1 MKGKLVKY
9 KRNVHGEVQSPDR
22 SFSACTVKTWTGF
35 DTGWTAA
42 RQRLTCIQAVP
53 MIGTIAMWSHTQIQS
68 GEKKSRWGSYTIK
81 ACCLVYFWINLSS
94 GQVDSSL
101 IYSMYKG
108 FMWKSINYFPSG
120 ETLQLQISQPYRKQK
135 RINGNKVSLAT
146 ITVL

>member
-1 MKGKLVKY
+1 
-9 KRNVHGEVQSPDR
+9 
-22 SFSACTVKTWTGF
+22 
-35 DTGWTAA
+35 
-42 RQRLTCIQAVP
+42 
-53 MIGTIAMWSHTQIQS
+53 MWSHTQIQS

-120 ETLQLQISQPYRKQK
+120 ETLQLQFSQPYRKQK